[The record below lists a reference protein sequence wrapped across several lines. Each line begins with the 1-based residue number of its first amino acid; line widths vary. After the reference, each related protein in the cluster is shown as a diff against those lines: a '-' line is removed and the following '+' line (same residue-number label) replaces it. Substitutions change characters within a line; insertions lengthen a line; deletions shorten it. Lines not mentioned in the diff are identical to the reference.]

1 MPDQPAP
8 AGTAPAIRVL
18 PTADAVSTAAA
29 AFIAD
34 HLAAAISARGVAH
47 WSTTG
52 GSAAPGFYRALRVPP
67 LRDEV
72 DWSRV
77 HTWWGDDRFVPA
89 DHPLSNVLSFDQGL
103 LASGGD
109 DSGSDTAGGSGVV
122 IAQSQVHPVPAAEAI
137 GRSEGP
143 TWAAARYA
151 AEIAA
156 HGPAP
161 DASGVPVFD
170 LVVLGVGPD
179 GHVLSVFPGS
189 AVWDAPALCAAVP
202 APTHVEPH
210 VERVTMHPRVLAA
223 ARAVLVVAAGTSKAD
238 VLGRALA
245 GGDVRELPVR
255 ATMTPNATWLLD
267 EAAAARLR

>member
-8 AGTAPAIRVL
+8 AAPVIRVL
-18 PTADAVSTAAA
+18 PTAADASAAA
-29 AFIAD
+29 AALIAD

-67 LRDEV
+67 LRDKV

-77 HTWWGDDRFVPA
+77 HVWWGDDRFVPA
-89 DHPLSNVLSFDQGL
+89 DHPLSNVLPFDQVL

-109 DSGSDTAGGSGVV
+109 DTGSDTAGGEGIV
-122 IAQSQVHPVPAAEAI
+122 IPSSQVHPVRAAEAI
-137 GRSEGP
+137 GRGEGAA
-143 TWAAARYA
+143 WAAARYA
-151 AEIAA
+151 AEIVA

-161 DASGVPVFD
+161 DDHGVPVFD

-189 AVWDAPALCAAVP
+189 TVWDETGMCAAVP

-210 VERVTMHPRVLAA
+210 VGRVTMHPRVLAA
-223 ARAVLVVAAGTSKAD
+223 ARAILVVAAGASKAD

-267 EAAAARLR
+267 EAAAASLR